1 MKTAWG
7 TMVTTGRDSA
17 AFATVSRA
25 EREAVQA
32 NLPNECSGR
41 QAAGHQTFLFG
52 RPAGPTHV
60 DYDGADGQWQHGA
73 VYGGTDFGPPIPA
86 WGGALDDDDVASN
99 DVAATRVSAKGGKDA
114 AVPTAIYISHQIYQ
128 SASCAAPAFCSHQSI
143 LYF

>member
-1 MKTAWG
+1 M
-7 TMVTTGRDSA
+7 TTGRDSA

-86 WGGALDDDDVASN
+86 WGGALDDDVASN

-114 AVPTAIYISHQIYQ
+114 AVPTAIYPIRYISLP
-128 SASCAAPAFCSHQSI
+128 PALCSHQSI